1 MKKNDIDWSQSRI
14 IFIAPFYTTY
24 QRKAIELKDLPIE
37 LWEIKKYS
45 NNTILFNQIQ
55 RPERIESIKTINE
68 KSEVIRNVSK
78 EVVVNTEEMHLQN
91 KPSTILG
98 LYNELKENIFTMG
111 QDITLKPK
119 RVYIAFIR
127 KTNFADVVPR
137 KSDIQLFLNLKKGM
151 LSDPKNMARDISTLG
166 HHGNGDYDIRL
177 SSSNDMGYVMSLIRQ
192 SYDKN

>member
-166 HHGNGDYDIRL
+166 NHGNGDYDIRL